1 MVKLKYS
8 KVVDGV
14 LYVYRDNDPIAMLY
28 EIKDI
33 WYLLTCFEGL
43 REGETQ
49 QITDK
54 LTELNNQEKK

>member
-1 MVKLKYS
+1 MKLKYT
-8 KVVDGV
+8 KVVEGV
-14 LYVYRDNDPIAMLY
+14 LYVKRGVTVIAMLY
-28 EIKDI
+28 EIKGI